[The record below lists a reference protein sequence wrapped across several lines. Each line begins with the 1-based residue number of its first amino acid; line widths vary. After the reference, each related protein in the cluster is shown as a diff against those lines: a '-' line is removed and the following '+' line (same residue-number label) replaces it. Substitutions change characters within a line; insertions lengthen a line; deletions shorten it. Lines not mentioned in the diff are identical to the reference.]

1 MISRFSRKWIV
12 KRKIS
17 FHHPK
22 TSIILLHV
30 RNSTPRNKKQ
40 SETIE
45 RLGKYSR
52 TEPQLNLSFD
62 KDSIIISLGE
72 SRRPGR

>member
-1 MISRFSRKWIV
+1 MISRFSRKWII

>member
-1 MISRFSRKWIV
+1 MIFRFSRKWII

-40 SETIE
+40 SPIE